1 MRDKLSSISNSSAH
15 AEQTAI
21 AVLTWLAGE
30 PDMLGRFLSLTGVE
44 PGQMRQ
50 AIHNPEFMAGML
62 DFIVQHE
69 PTLLDF
75 CAATNSQP
83 EEVMAAWRHYV
94 KPGLDSGEY

>member
-1 MRDKLSSISNSSAH
+1 MRDKLSSKSISNEH

-21 AVLTWLAGE
+21 AVLSWLANE
-30 PDMLGRFLSLTGVE
+30 PEMLGRFLSLTGVE

-50 AIHNPEFMAGML
+50 AIANPEFLSGML

-69 PTLLDF
+69 PTLLTF
-75 CAATNSQP
+75 CAATDSQP
-83 EEVMAAWRHYV
+83 QEVMAAWQHYV

>member
-1 MRDKLSSISNSSAH
+1 MRDKLSGKSTSSEH

-21 AVLTWLAGE
+21 AVLSWLAGE
-30 PDMLGRFLSLTGVE
+30 PEMLGRFLSLTGVE

-50 AIHNPEFMAGML
+50 AIKNPDFLAGML

-75 CAATNSQP
+75 CAATQSQP
-83 EEVMAAWRHYV
+83 EDVMAAWRHYT